1 MGELLHDYAYAAGLP
16 AHWASIKLL
25 EGDELVERALA
36 LPEPVQEQLD
46 RVVAEYESASDL
58 GDRETLV
65 ADSRYQYI
73 ERVVAASVTKGQK
86 PGELTLSEKVDKVV
100 TGKYLALP
108 LFLCAMLVMF
118 VITSDLHLT
127 IGVSAALAVLQVIVR
142 LCQRQSVMGAVSGL
156 LAVGI
161 CLIWAWNSHE
171 ARNYYMFGFLTNAF
185 YIVLLAIS
193 LMVRVP
199 GLGLVIEFIRTLPTE
214 HLRAWLADWRGDKAL
229 NRAYTII
236 TALWIGVFSLRLV
249 VQVPLYLSNQV
260 GWLGT
265 ARLLMGIPFWA
276 LAIWVSYLIVATPM
290 HRHKTLAEP
299 NADAMDDNNETE
311 EQH

>member
-1 MGELLHDYAYAAGLP
+1 MNLRLDISRCTHLSFGIIEHLAIESAIDMRRSDARDHGI
-16 AHWASIKLL
+16 AHIERRATHV
-25 EGDELVERALA
+25 DERLDGSENAHN
-36 LPEPVQEQLD
+36 LD
-46 RVVAEYESASDL
+46 RQAQRAQHDERCERRTAADAGDADDFSVIDAIGGPRGVVESML
-58 GDRETLV
+58 PG
-65 ADSRYQYI
+65 
-73 ERVVAASVTKGQK
+73 VVFV
-86 PGELTLSEKVDKVV
+86 
-100 TGKYLALP
+100 
-108 LFLCAMLVMF
+108 VMF

-199 GLGLVIEFIRTLPTE
+199 GLGLVIEFIRILPTE

>member
-1 MGELLHDYAYAAGLP
+1 MAETETKKRTGLGALAAPAPAMPTISPSSTRSAVRAASSNRYAAGRGVRGDVRHHLRP
-16 AHWASIKLL
+16 AS
-25 EGDELVERALA
+25 
-36 LPEPVQEQLD
+36 
-46 RVVAEYESASDL
+46 
-58 GDRETLV
+58 
-65 ADSRYQYI
+65 
-73 ERVVAASVTKGQK
+73 
-86 PGELTLSEKVDKVV
+86 
-100 TGKYLALP
+100 
-108 LFLCAMLVMF
+108 
-118 VITSDLHLT
+118 T

>member
-1 MGELLHDYAYAAGLP
+1 MAETETKKRTGL
-16 AHWASIKLL
+16 
-25 EGDELVERALA
+25 GALA
-36 LPEPVQEQLD
+36 DADDADDFSVIDAIGGPRGVVESMLPG
-46 RVVAEYESASDL
+46 VVF
-58 GDRETLV
+58 V
-65 ADSRYQYI
+65 
-73 ERVVAASVTKGQK
+73 
-86 PGELTLSEKVDKVV
+86 
-100 TGKYLALP
+100 
-108 LFLCAMLVMF
+108 VMF

-214 HLRAWLADWRGDKAL
+214 HLRA
-229 NRAYTII
+229 
-236 TALWIGVFSLRLV
+236 LWIGVFSLRLV